1 MTVNA
6 HSFNDATSG
15 TKLQVL
21 TNFRNAAV
29 NASQGTSTSGLSLQ
43 SMGHQFNPH
52 LLNRFADVEYDICKL
67 VQLRSASE
75 VSGLSSCNIL
85 VSSVQCMQNP
95 PVASKVFKKQFKS
108 H

>member
-21 TNFRNAAV
+21 TNFRNAAM
-29 NASQGTSTSGLSLQ
+29 NASQGTSTLGFSLQ

-52 LLNRFADVEYDICKL
+52 LLNRFADVEWDICKH
-67 VQLRSASE
+67 VQLRSTSEAS
-75 VSGLSSCNIL
+75 GPSSCNIL
-85 VSSVQCMQNP
+85 VSFVQVRAEP
-95 PVASKVFKKQFKS
+95 SSSIKGV
-108 H
+108 